1 MAEKRAS
8 QERPRFYLRALIG
21 FMVLLGAA
29 GLVYLYLAFAP
40 TGYGGFERKHAEAIA
55 RAEGLMQIRIA
66 KPPRPA
72 EGPRERE
79 NEKESF
85 PSILDNAVMR
95 GFGIDS
101 GGGSAY
107 SAEFQVDP
115 LTSAVLQLPHELYG
129 WRRSA
134 YSAQEFPVD
143 PLTSAVLGL
152 PPDLLEPEMEM
163 VKLILAE
170 PWNQPTNVPGNDLVQ
185 RFRELD
191 AAIKM
196 RRLAMNS
203 SREAVSESILHAAAT
218 GDGARACDLL
228 EAYLDLERIGHFRG
242 FPEEKGSR
250 FRGAEQILILLS
262 QMEAFPEEGFRRARD
277 VLESACLDSDARRA
291 FYAASVMGSRDRLV
305 QLLEKDEIRRN
316 ANTWHYFLDGKPEAA
331 VYHALKPAMK
341 QRIDL
346 LAIALVEG
354 DRNEVLR
361 AHERMTL
368 VGKML
373 NLGERYHSRSGLQ
386 LALFCEEPTA
396 ERIGWWKG
404 EGFNDEVDFAR
415 LILAAC
421 HYRRL
426 EGDFPERVEDLIP
439 DYLPPSF
446 LPSAETTWSIR
457 RLERFRYPAV
467 YGRDHLEFR
476 TDPRRLDHEPEP
488 AKGELVYGR
497 GHPESRTDPFSQ
509 AVARYRSEKGRPP
522 QSPEDLRPYASGDAE
537 FETFRGRFVWCE
549 ARPVFFRLSRRR
561 ASALSKRAGREMI
574 LVEARWPSV
583 VLTFSAEGLPAD
595 GGRRLPPESGK

>member
-8 QERPRFYLRALIG
+8 QERLRFYLRTLIG

-66 KPPRPA
+66 KPPRTA
-72 EGPRERE
+72 EDPREGK
-79 NEKESF
+79 NEKESL
-85 PSILDNAVMR
+85 PQILDVALMR
-95 GFGIDS
+95 GFGIDFGA
-101 GGGSAY
+101 GGAY
-107 SAEFQVDP
+107 SAEQFQVDP
-115 LTSAVLQLPHELYG
+115 LTSAVLE
-129 WRRSA
+129 
-134 YSAQEFPVD
+134 
-143 PLTSAVLGL
+143 L
-152 PPDLLEPEMEM
+152 PPDLLEAEMETA
-163 VKLILAE
+163 KRRLAA
-170 PWNQPTNVPGNDLVQ
+170 PWNQPTNVNVSEKDLVQ

-191 AAIKM
+191 AAIN
-196 RRLAMNS
+196 RGAASQFLILQ
-203 SREAVSESILHAAAT
+203 AVAT

-228 EAYLDLERIGHFRG
+228 EAYLDLVRIAHFRG
-242 FPEEKGSR
+242 FPEESGSL
-250 FRGAEQILILLS
+250 FAGAEQIFILLS

-277 VLESACLDSDARRA
+277 VLESAYLDSDARRA
-291 FYAASVMGSRDRLV
+291 FYAASVMESRDLLV

-316 ANTWHYFLDGKPEAA
+316 DNTWRHFFDGKPEAA
-331 VYHALKPAMK
+331 VHQALKPAMK

-354 DRNEVLR
+354 DRNAVLR
-361 AHERMTL
+361 AYERMIL
-368 VGKML
+368 VGRML
-373 NLGERYHSRSGLQ
+373 NLEERRRLYSRSGYQPAQGGPAPLI
-386 LALFCEEPTA
+386 CEEPTA
-396 ERIGWWKG
+396 EHIGWWKG

-439 DYLPPSF
+439 DYLAPSF

-467 YGRDHLEFR
+467 YGRD
-476 TDPRRLDHEPEP
+476 
-488 AKGELVYGR
+488 
-497 GHPESRTDPFSQ
+497 HPESRTDPFSQ